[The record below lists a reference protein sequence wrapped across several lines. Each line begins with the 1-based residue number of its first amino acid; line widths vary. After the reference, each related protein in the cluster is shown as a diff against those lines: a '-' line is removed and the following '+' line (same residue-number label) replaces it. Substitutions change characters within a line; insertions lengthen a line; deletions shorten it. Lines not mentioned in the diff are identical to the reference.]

1 MHTRSVLAI
10 ARKDAIDILLNK
22 STLFIL
28 IIPIAMAVFF
38 LFVGKVVGGHTTGIL
53 VYNPGQSRVVQVVS
67 GAFGSSQVTEAA
79 SPAEVSAAF
88 GPNGTKKD
96 AAYDIGLIVPTSF
109 ESDLQAGK
117 RLQVS
122 LYVNE
127 GNVDPL
133 QASLLQ
139 SALLNYARQVAHPQ
153 NPLQVNM
160 AAINPPTIAD
170 FGTSLNLLYG
180 VAGLLVSFMVGT
192 SIMPGSLIEE
202 KEKKTLRM
210 LMVTPASFTDVILGK
225 MLVVLAYQ
233 LLLSG
238 LVLAIQGGFSGQVQ
252 IPLLLLYVL
261 LGSCF
266 SLALGLLFGGIFS
279 TTGAAGGASGMVSF
293 IYIIPVIFT
302 GTLGLLIG
310 NNPVAQ
316 IVKFLPTYY
325 LSSGAYNAMQGQGT
339 LSGHLLDIGILLA
352 SIIVLVALTA
362 WVLRRQSSVAAT
374 M

>member
-28 IIPIAMAVFF
+28 IMPIAMAVFF
-38 LFVGKVVGGHTTGIL
+38 LFIGKVIGGHATSVL

-67 GAFGSSQVTEAA
+67 GAFGSSRITEAA
-79 SPAEVSAAF
+79 SPADVSAVF

-96 AAYDIGLIVPTSF
+96 ATYDIGLIVPANF
-109 ESDLQAGK
+109 ESNLQAGK
-117 RLQVS
+117 QLQVS

-127 GNVDPL
+127 GNVDPH

-153 NPLQVNM
+153 EPLQVNM

-170 FGTSLNLLYG
+170 LGASLGLIYG

-192 SIMPGSLIEE
+192 SIMPGLLIEE
-202 KEKKTLRM
+202 KERKTLRM

-225 MLVVLAYQ
+225 LLVVLVYQ

-238 LVLAIQGGFSGQVQ
+238 IVLAIQGGFSGQVQ

-261 LGSCF
+261 LGSCL
-266 SLALGLLFGGIFS
+266 SLALGLLFGSIFS

-293 IYIIPVIFT
+293 IYVLPLFFT
-302 GTLGLLIG
+302 GSLGGLIG

-316 IVKFLPTYY
+316 AVKFLPTYY
-325 LSSGAYNAMQGQGT
+325 ISDGAYNAMQGQGT
-339 LSGHLLDIGILLA
+339 LSGHLLDIGVLLA
-352 SIIVLVALTA
+352 SVVVLVALAA
-362 WVLRRQSSVAAT
+362 WALRRQSSVTAT
-374 M
+374 I